1 MDNKNKNMKYITV
14 LDFEA
19 GRVFQYKNEVVDFSN
34 SDAYEEYLTEQGHNL
49 TNCEFMVHSDPRVI
63 TD

>member
-19 GRVFQYKNEVVDFSN
+19 GRVFQYKVVDFSD
-34 SDAYEEYLTEQGHNL
+34 SDYEKYLTEQGHNL
-49 TNCEFMVHSDPRVI
+49 TNCEFMVHSNSKVI
-63 TD
+63 TN